1 MSILSST
8 QESALRSM
16 IEGLGP
22 SLSNAISENVGRLVL
37 VDEPTVAEKSVDQL
51 IPDAAPLLQTTWDC
65 PELESG
71 DGSGQITMILSGR
84 DAIGLCQIVTG
95 EVGANSHSPLQ
106 EFSDAV
112 LPVLTPVMSG
122 LAYGFAVALGN
133 QTERPLQVRNI
144 QTVVCLASPFAPGKG
159 LIEAGSA
166 VAIEVHFHVQEGPDG
181 TLTLLLTPAAAVS
194 LVEGAGGAG
203 AASTFET
210 LGLANNET
218 EGMEPVSNTL
228 SAVEMGE
235 ANEQVQPAP
244 AAIGPGPSSF
254 QTQQPASPFQSFS
267 TSGGVPLPDGVSRSM
282 ELIMDIPLD
291 VSVELGRVQMLIKD
305 VLELATGSIV
315 ELERVAGEPVDL
327 LVNGQLIAKG
337 EVVVIEDNFGIRIT
351 EIVSPADRLSGMG
364 KRAA

>member
-1 MSILSST
+1 MSNLSST

-37 VDEPTVAEKSVDQL
+37 VDEPTVVEKPVAQL
-51 IPDAAPLLQTTWDC
+51 VSDAAPLLQTTWDC

-71 DGSGQITMILSGR
+71 TGSGQITMILSGR

-95 EVGANSHSPLQ
+95 ESPLQ
-106 EFSDAV
+106 VKLSDAI

-133 QTERPLQVRNI
+133 QTERSLQVQNL
-144 QTVVCLASPFAPGKG
+144 VCLASPFSPGEG
-159 LIEAGSA
+159 LLGAGSA

-181 TLTLLLTPAAAVS
+181 TLTLFLTPSAAVS
-194 LVEGAGGAG
+194 LVESAGGTG
-203 AASTFET
+203 AASTFES

-218 EGMEPVSNTL
+218 EGMEPVSNSL
-228 SAVEMGE
+228 SADGMGE
-235 ANEQVQPAP
+235 ANEHVQPAP
-244 AAIGPGPSSF
+244 AAIGPGPSSLQTEQPANPF
-254 QTQQPASPFQSFS
+254 QTFS